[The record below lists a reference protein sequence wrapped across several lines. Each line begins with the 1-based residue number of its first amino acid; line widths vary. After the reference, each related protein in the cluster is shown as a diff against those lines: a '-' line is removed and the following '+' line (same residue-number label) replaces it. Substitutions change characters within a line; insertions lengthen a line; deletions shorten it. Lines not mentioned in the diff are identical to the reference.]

1 MHCAYDARLQTKE
14 GIGRKEMIAPDRVG
28 ELKLRVNGETHVS
41 VTL

>member
-28 ELKLRVNGETHVS
+28 EPK
-41 VTL
+41 